1 MSYFYNYYVGYEYE
15 GKIYPFG
22 PYNAIN
28 KRIRPVISRSSS
40 FASNLHRRFWDIKE
54 EQISEE
60 LRKEFEWND
69 SFHKTPQFDVK
80 YLPIDLMPD
89 GSLIRCG
96 YFLIDEVRQYEKDG
110 DYEGFSECLTPT
122 VYAAKLENQVKFGRS
137 PEKEDCEGYRYKEPD
152 ASDYMYYAY
161 EDCSTEEWESSQIL
175 LVAEMLNDYSSLP
188 KGAKIVI
195 LEDEG

>member
-1 MSYFYNYYVGYEYE
+1 MSYYYNYYIGYEHE

-40 FASNLHRRFWDIKE
+40 FASDLHGRFWNIKE

-60 LRKEFEWND
+60 LGKEFEWND
-69 SFHKTPQFDVK
+69 GFYETSRFDVK
-80 YLPIDLMPD
+80 YLPIELMPD
-89 GSLIRCG
+89 GSSIKRG
-96 YFLIDEVRQYEKDG
+96 YFLIDEVRQYEEDE
-110 DYEGFSECLTPT
+110 DCEVFSECLTPT
-122 VYAAKLENQVKFGRS
+122 VYAAKLENQLKFGRS
-137 PEKEDCEGYRYKEPD
+137 PEKEDCEGYKYKEPD

-161 EDCSTEEWESSQIL
+161 EDSLTEEWESSQIL